1 MCLEYD
7 IAVLCDLPSL
17 LEACDRITY
26 EYLQQSRRQRSMSV
40 QPLDHHEAGPPS
52 QGRSPSFTLEEAEE
66 EEEPEADAES
76 AAEEEDD
83 KFRLTLRS
91 GKTKDVPVTVRSTT
105 TCEAI
110 VRAFL
115 KKAGLTDQYPQV
127 GVPPTKKGKGKSKS
141 TEGPRLMV
149 DGDKLD
155 PSSVIGDA
163 DLEDGDLVE
172 VVGL

>member
-1 MCLEYD
+1 MT
-7 IAVLCDLPSL
+7 VFCDLLSFI
-17 LEACDRITY
+17 EACDRITY
-26 EYLQQSRRQRSMSV
+26 EFLQQSRRQRSMSV
-40 QPLDHHEAGPPS
+40 QPLDLHEANSPTRY
-52 QGRSPSFTLEEAEE
+52 RSPSAILEEPGQELQF
-66 EEEPEADAES
+66 DAGPS
-76 AAEEEDD
+76 SPAEEEDD

-91 GKTKDVPVTVRSTT
+91 GKTKDINVTVRPTT

-110 VRAFL
+110 IRAFL
-115 KKAGLTDQYPQV
+115 KKAGLADQYPNANA
-127 GVPPTKKGKGKSKS
+127 PAAKKGRGKAMD
-141 TEGPRLMV
+141 GPRLMV

>member
-1 MCLEYD
+1 MCPEYG
-7 IAVLCDLPSL
+7 IAVICNLLSL

-40 QPLDHHEAGPPS
+40 QPLDLHAADSPTR
-52 QGRSPSFTLEEAEE
+52 GRSPSIIL
-66 EEEPEADAES
+66 EEPEPEPGPDAGAES
-76 AAEEEDD
+76 APEDEDD

-91 GKTKDVPVTVRSTT
+91 GKTKDITVTVRPTT

-115 KKAGLTDQYPQV
+115 KKAGLADQYPNV
-127 GVPPTKKGKGKSKS
+127 KAPAAKKGRGKAP
-141 TEGPRLMV
+141 EGPKLMV

-155 PSSVIGDA
+155 PSSMIGDA

>member
-1 MCLEYD
+1 MTF
-7 IAVLCDLPSL
+7 LPP

-26 EYLQQSRRQRSMSV
+26 EYLQQARRQRSLSV
-40 QPLDHHEAGPPS
+40 QPLDHHEAGSPTRGRFPS
-52 QGRSPSFTLEEAEE
+52 TIPEESDPEA
-66 EEEPEADAES
+66 EPEADAES

-91 GKTKDVPVTVRSTT
+91 GKTKDVPVTVRPTT

-110 VRAFL
+110 IRAFL
-115 KKAGLTDQYPQV
+115 KKAGLADQYPNF
-127 GVPPTKKGKGKSKS
+127 GAPATKKGKGKSAG
-141 TEGPRLMV
+141 GPRLMV

>member
-1 MCLEYD
+1 MSEARFHSCVTPL
-7 IAVLCDLPSL
+7 L

-40 QPLDHHEAGPPS
+40 QPLDIHEAGS
-52 QGRSPSFTLEEAEE
+52 STREYSPSAIL
-66 EEEPEADAES
+66 EEPEQEPEPEAGEGS

-91 GKTKDVPVTVRSTT
+91 GKTKDITVTVRPTT

-110 VRAFL
+110 IKAFL
-115 KKAGLTDQYPQV
+115 KKAGLADQYPNDA
-127 GVPPTKKGKGKSKS
+127 PAAKKGRGKSAG
-141 TEGPRLMV
+141 GPRLMV
-149 DGDKLD
+149 DGDKLE